1 VTLSYALQH
10 SLNIP
15 TIQLAERIG
24 YDKVVSLAQRAG
36 LNEKI
41 KPYPSVALG
50 AFEVTTLEM
59 AGAYT
64 IFANEGKRVQPH
76 VLVRVTDSEGKTA
89 KAYKY
94 EAEQVL
100 SPPVAYLM
108 THQMEGV
115 IRSGTGAGV
124 RARGFKLPAAGKTG
138 TSRDGWFAGY
148 TKDFLAIAWVGYDDN
163 RDLNLEGARSALPIW
178 TDFML
183 KASALYPPAD
193 PDRTAFAPPDGIQ
206 FVRVDTETKYP
217 ATSQCPETYEEAF
230 LEGVVPVDRCPL
242 HRPSISNVIEGTGK
256 GLGRIFGGLGKAIGG
271 IFEGEDSKR

>member
-1 VTLSYALQH
+1 V
-10 SLNIP
+10 
-15 TIQLAERIG
+15 G
-24 YDKVVSLAQRAG
+24 YDKVVSLAKRAG

-50 AFEVTTLEM
+50 AFEVTPLEM

-64 IFANEGKRVQPH
+64 IFANEGKRVDPH
-76 VLVRVTDSEGKTA
+76 VLVRVTDSEGKTL

-94 EAEQVL
+94 EAQEVL
-100 SPPVAYLM
+100 SPQVAYLM

-148 TKDFLAIAWVGYDDN
+148 TKDFLAIAWVGHDDN
-163 RDLNLEGARSALPIW
+163 KDLNLEGARSALPIW
-178 TDFML
+178 TEFML

-193 PDRTAFAPPDGIQ
+193 PGGVNFAPPDGIR
-206 FVRVDTETKYP
+206 FVRVDSETKYV
-217 ATSQCPETYEEAF
+217 ATSACPDTYEEAF
-230 LEGVVPVDRCPL
+230 LEGIVPVERCPL
-242 HRPSISNVIEGTGK
+242 HQPSISEVIEGAGK
-256 GLGRIFGGLGKAIGG
+256 GLGRIFGGLGRAIGG
-271 IFEGEDSKR
+271 IFEGEEPKR